1 MDNEEILVNTQKH
14 DIYKYVNLSEIRK
27 LLISFPQLCALFE
40 LLCMHINTIIN
51 INNNKDRLNRSL
63 PC

>member
-1 MDNEEILVNTQKH
+1 MNNKEIILNTQKL

-27 LLISFPQLCALFE
+27 LLISYPQLCILFE

-51 INNNKDRLNRSL
+51 INNNDNRLNKSL
-63 PC
+63 P

>member
-1 MDNEEILVNTQKH
+1 MNNEEIILNTQKL

-27 LLISFPQLCALFE
+27 LLISYPQLCILFE

-51 INNNKDRLNRSL
+51 INNNDNRLNKSL
-63 PC
+63 P

>member
-1 MDNEEILVNTQKH
+1 MNNEEIILNTQKL

-27 LLISFPQLCALFE
+27 LLISYPQLCILFE

-51 INNNKDRLNRSL
+51 ININDNRLNKSL
-63 PC
+63 P

>member
-1 MDNEEILVNTQKH
+1 MNNEEIILNTQKL

-27 LLISFPQLCALFE
+27 LLISYPQLCILFE

-51 INNNKDRLNRSL
+51 NNSL
-63 PC
+63 S